1 MVKETAKVNIIVV
14 EDELLVAQNISSRL
28 TENNYNVLGIADSV
42 KDALMLLSEH
52 RDVDIL
58 LLDIILKG
66 EQDGI
71 DLASII
77 NETYSIPFIF
87 LTSHVDSV
95 TVQRAKEVK
104 PSAYILKPFNDR
116 QVCIAIELALKFQ
129 K

>member
-71 DLASII
+71 DLARII